1 MFYRE
6 KRKAQLTETGQL
18 LLRYSSRILSLCEET
33 CHALDELNSLQSGG
47 LTIGASQTVGT
58 YLMPRLIGLFKHK
71 YPQIDI
77 ELQVHYTRKIAWDIN
92 S

>member
-1 MFYRE
+1 MPVQNLEKQVNTPLFYRE

-58 YLMPRLIGLFKHK
+58 I
-71 YPQIDI
+71 
-77 ELQVHYTRKIAWDIN
+77 
-92 S
+92 